1 MCLDLII
8 AMDYGMLPCEVSSKH
23 TNPQFPIVCLKVCIY
38 FLLHLNINLG
48 SKVSFDP
55 PE

>member
-23 TNPQFPIVCLKVCIY
+23 TKPPISNCLLKSVY
-38 FLLHLNINLG
+38 LLPATLKYQPWLK
-48 SKVSFDP
+48 S
-55 PE
+55 